1 LVFIIK
7 YERYKRQVINP
18 LAKPYKKLENLMI
31 TEVEKN
37 KTYMK
42 GLIEAF
48 PENLTAVL
56 TITNKLIKINL

>member
-1 LVFIIK
+1 MK
-7 YERYKRQVINP
+7 
-18 LAKPYKKLENLMI
+18 

-37 KTYMK
+37 NTYMK

-56 TITNKLIKINL
+56 ENCK

>member
-1 LVFIIK
+1 
-7 YERYKRQVINP
+7 
-18 LAKPYKKLENLMI
+18 MI